1 MKQRTIILG
10 IGALI
15 ALAVSGVYGMRL
27 YGKSCR
33 QVEEWNEVAKA
44 TFDEALWMEVNKRS
58 SIPFYH
64 NYRASNA
71 VITLQKRIPDTVRV
85 MTPMGFRKF

>member
-27 YGKSCR
+27 YGKSC
-33 QVEEWNEVAKA
+33 KA
-44 TFDEALWMEVNKRS
+44 VFRMMNGWGGTSVSSVRYTFLKK
-58 SIPFYH
+58 
-64 NYRASNA
+64 A
-71 VITLQKRIPDTVRV
+71 VGWT
-85 MTPMGFRKF
+85 